1 MILGLGTD
9 IIEISRIKTAC
20 ERERFIKR
28 CFTEE
33 EAALFANGKFTEG
46 EAALFANG
54 KFQSVAGNFAAKEAA
69 AKALGTGFSGF
80 SLSDIEVLRDER
92 GKPIINLFNGAKKV
106 FETLGAKHIYVSIS
120 HCENYASA
128 VVIIEE

>member
-9 IIEISRIKTAC
+9 IIEISRVAKAC

-28 CFTEE
+28 CFTE
-33 EAALFANGKFTEG
+33 T

-54 KFQSVAGNFAAKEAA
+54 KFQTAAGNFAAKEAA

-80 SLSDIEVLRDER
+80 SLPDIEVLRDDA
-92 GKPIINLFNGAKKV
+92 GKPVINLYKGAKKV